1 MRLRRQGREADVV
14 VLKIQD
20 SQPRRANAFGGTGR
34 LHEGV
39 LGRRRVSQRPAGAR
53 RFFGALSPGCA
64 ALATGLFSPRP
75 SGTVTCGGRTELGR
89 SEFVVSHPFRDE
101 AAKWM
106 GHRWVSRLDVQSREE
121 NCRVSPSSWLWILRW
136 GLAQGRWERMPAAWA
151 RRAGRR
157 RWPAARSP

>member
-39 LGRRRVSQRPAGAR
+39 LGRRRVSQRPLGRGGFLGRFPRVALRLPRGYSHPVPPGRSPAG
-53 RFFGALSPGCA
+53 L
-64 ALATGLFSPRP
+64 
-75 SGTVTCGGRTELGR
+75 TELGR

-136 GLAQGRWERMPAAWA
+136 GLAQGRWERMPAAWP
-151 RRAGRR
+151 RRAGLR